1 MLPTLDPGN
10 TRSAHL
16 TTMSVIADGV
26 ELGAQYRIVSIEISR
41 EANRIPKASI
51 VLLDGD
57 PAAQTFST
65 SEEDNLIPGVD
76 VEIRGGYASEV
87 SSLFNGIVTRHRIEV
102 GDAGATRLVIELRDP
117 VFRMTQARHSR
128 NFSEVKSSDIMEQL
142 IAAYPNLTAEVST
155 TTFTHPQVVQQ
166 QISDWDFLVLQA
178 EANGYDVITIDG
190 TVKIA
195 SPVTMGTAATTAT
208 FGQNLLSADL
218 ELNAENQLASV
229 ETGAWDSANQ
239 ELTLSDTSDA
249 ATAGPGNI
257 TGASIAGDAKTQLRH
272 HGKLDQS
279 SLDQWAATEMGRDR
293 RSAIR
298 GRVKVQGTE
307 ALIPGVLIELGGL
320 GSRFNGLGYVSGIRH
335 RLGRGNWRSEAIIGS
350 DPRAHGEKHLLNAGL
365 AAGAS
370 SMVSGL
376 QIGIVIALE
385 NDPQGEDRIQIKYT
399 TISETDGEVWARQA
413 LLDAGDGR
421 GTTFRP
427 EIGDEVIVGL
437 LNSDPNDPVILGAVH
452 SSAKPTPIEGS
463 NDNHEK
469 AIVTRSGMRLHFD
482 DDKIIATIDTP
493 SGNSIVLSEDE
504 SSIVIA
510 DQNDNKLTL
519 NDSGIALESLKDIT
533 VSSSGG
539 DVKIEGINVE
549 ISASASV
556 KMDGSGTAELTS
568 SGSTTVKGSIVQI
581 N

>member
-1 MLPTLDPGN
+1 M
-10 TRSAHL
+10 
-16 TTMSVIADGV
+16 I
-26 ELGAQYRIVSIEISR
+26 
-41 EANRIPKASI
+41 
-51 VLLDGD
+51 
-57 PAAQTFST
+57 
-65 SEEDNLIPGVD
+65 
-76 VEIRGGYASEV
+76 
-87 SSLFNGIVTRHRIEV
+87 
-102 GDAGATRLVIELRDP
+102 LR
-117 VFRMTQARHSR
+117 
-128 NFSEVKSSDIMEQL
+128 
-142 IAAYPNLTAEVST
+142 
-155 TTFTHPQVVQQ
+155 
-166 QISDWDFLVLQA
+166 
-178 EANGYDVITIDG
+178 
-190 TVKIA
+190 
-195 SPVTMGTAATTAT
+195 
-208 FGQNLLSADL
+208 
-218 ELNAENQLASV
+218 
-229 ETGAWDSANQ
+229 
-239 ELTLSDTSDA
+239 
-249 ATAGPGNI
+249 
-257 TGASIAGDAKTQLRH
+257 
-272 HGKLDQS
+272 
-279 SLDQWAATEMGRDR
+279 
-293 RSAIR
+293 
-298 GRVKVQGTE
+298 
-307 ALIPGVLIELGGL
+307 
-320 GSRFNGLGYVSGIRH
+320 
-335 RLGRGNWRSEAIIGS
+335 
-350 DPRAHGEKHLLNAGL
+350 
-365 AAGAS
+365 
-370 SMVSGL
+370 
-376 QIGIVIALE
+376 
-385 NDPQGEDRIQIKYT
+385 GEDRIQIKYT